1 MEDTK
6 TIAKKASILD
16 FFTSVVVESRKI
28 DWPSREKTI
37 RLTAIV
43 IAVSLVI
50 GVFIGGLDIL
60 FTKGVE
66 TLLALKK

>member
-1 MEDTK
+1 METK
-6 TIAKKASILD
+6 PIISKKASILD
-16 FFTSVVVESRKI
+16 FFKSIVIELRKI

-43 IAVSLVI
+43 IAVSLVL

-60 FTKGVE
+60 FTFAIEK
-66 TLLALKK
+66 LLALKG